1 MSEYDQNSKIIV
13 KPPKTPLSIN
23 NLKFSFLL
31 IFILYFR
38 INGRII
44 KTPIKFLKKAC
55 SNGWI
60 SCDKN
65 FIKAARTAKKKHDN
79 TV

>member
-31 IFILYFR
+31 IFILYLR

-44 KTPIKFLKKAC
+44 KTPIKFLKKLVQM
-55 SNGWI
+55 GEFVVI
-60 SCDKN
+60 KILLKLQELRKKN
-65 FIKAARTAKKKHDN
+65 MTI
-79 TV
+79 